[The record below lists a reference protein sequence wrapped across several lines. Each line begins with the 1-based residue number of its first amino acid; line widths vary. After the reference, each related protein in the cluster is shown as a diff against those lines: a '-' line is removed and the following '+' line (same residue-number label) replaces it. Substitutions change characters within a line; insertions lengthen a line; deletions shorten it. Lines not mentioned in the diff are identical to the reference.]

1 MLDKNSRF
9 GSKRHF
15 LLIKH
20 IDLLQKY
27 SDFTPKTKPPPK
39 REAVLFLLEVQ

>member
-27 SDFTPKTKPPPK
+27 NDFTSRIKPPPK
-39 REAVLFLLEVQ
+39 REAVLFLFEVQ